1 MHTQWH
7 SSRFELRY
15 VSVKFYYNNIFHPI
29 SINTAV
35 VHRMAGKVYS
45 YQLLSNPDKSCLH
58 FALCS
63 QSIPFSWS
71 MHIAVVVDLIDKQSL
86 LCTEVYHSQTS
97 IFYVCELLS
106 RYSKKILAQSTL
118 STPYIILSQV
128 DLVGNFNQSIFV
140 TSLPCSCMYLPLL
153 YLCSISY
160 LTTCM
165 KYQTETHFIWDF
177 GMSKSVHECFR
188 KRRRLKSCQLL
199 SGRVY
204 RFIRPTCQLISI
216 CTGAGVKWACTWLI
230 RYPILSV

>member
-128 DLVGNFNQSIFV
+128 DLVGNFIQSIFV
-140 TSLPCSCMYLPLL
+140 IVALQLHVPTAIVPVQYFIPYYLHE
-153 YLCSISY
+153 ISD
-160 LTTCM
+160 
-165 KYQTETHFIWDF
+165 WDSF
-177 GMSKSVHECFR
+177 HMRFWKVKE
-188 KRRRLKSCQLL
+188 
-199 SGRVY
+199 RVWM
-204 RFIRPTCQLISI
+204 F
-216 CTGAGVKWACTWLI
+216 
-230 RYPILSV
+230 